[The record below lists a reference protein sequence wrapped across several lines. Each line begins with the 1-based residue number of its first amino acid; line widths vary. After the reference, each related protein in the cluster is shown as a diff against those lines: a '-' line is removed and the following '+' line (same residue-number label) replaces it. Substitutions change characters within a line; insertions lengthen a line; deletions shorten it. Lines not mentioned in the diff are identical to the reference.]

1 MRDILFRAKR
11 TDNGEWVYGYYIKT
25 HDYLDNREIHLI
37 VGIDSTSFPTNE
49 VTDVNE
55 VNLETLGQYTGLT
68 DKNGVKIFKGDIVKL
83 EGDGKYTG
91 TDIYTVEYELG
102 AFYLCYDNRL
112 ARFLRHYNDYAEV
125 IGNVY
130 DNSELLEDKK

>member
-11 TDNGEWVYGYYIKT
+11 IDNGEWVYGYYIKT

-37 VGIDSTSFPTNE
+37 VRIDSTSFPANE
-49 VTDVNE
+49 ITDVNE

-68 DKNGVKIFKGDIVKL
+68 DKNGVKIFEGDICHFYGG
-83 EGDGKYTG
+83 EYYSGYWEINYTG
-91 TDIYTVEYELG
+91 KIEIDADSLWYLDNAEFVEI
-102 AFYLCYDNRL
+102 
-112 ARFLRHYNDYAEV
+112 

-130 DNSELLEDKK
+130 DNSELLEVNNNG